1 MDFTMHKGG
10 QKDSTAPIC
19 PVCRS
24 PRHVTLLGSEY
35 LACQACGCRYRPL
48 ISPIIDQLEAERAFK
63 MKTLEAL
70 LDEIRAID
78 DKIAGEQIKTQ
89 IRQPA
94 EKIPTA
100 GVAA

>member
-1 MDFTMHKGG
+1 MDFTIDKGG
-10 QKDSTAPIC
+10 QKDSTATIC

-48 ISPIIDQLEAERAFK
+48 ISTIIDQLEAERAFK

-70 LDEIRAID
+70 LDEIEAID
-78 DKIAGEQIKTQ
+78 DKIAGEQIKAHT
-89 IRQPA
+89 RQPA
-94 EKIPTA
+94 EIAQTA
-100 GVAA
+100 GAGA